1 MRLESQKCSSNHTH
15 ITSYVQ
21 GSYVHKADFISV
33 GYSRPTVYHD
43 TYKPFQFNYDNLDYL
58 NCSLTINYIV
68 YHKVS
73 CADPENY
80 SGGGGPME
88 LVSYRMRYCV
98 TLEQL

>member
-1 MRLESQKCSSNHTH
+1 MFIRL
-15 ITSYVQ
+15 
-21 GSYVHKADFISV
+21 ISFLSAIV
-33 GYSRPTVYHD
+33 GLQYIMILINL
-43 TYKPFQFNYDNLDYL
+43 FQFNYDNLDYR

>member
-1 MRLESQKCSSNHTH
+1 MYKVNVMFIRL
-15 ITSYVQ
+15 
-21 GSYVHKADFISV
+21 ISFLSAIV
-33 GYSRPTVYHD
+33 GLQYIMILINL
-43 TYKPFQFNYDNLDYL
+43 FQFNYDNLDYR